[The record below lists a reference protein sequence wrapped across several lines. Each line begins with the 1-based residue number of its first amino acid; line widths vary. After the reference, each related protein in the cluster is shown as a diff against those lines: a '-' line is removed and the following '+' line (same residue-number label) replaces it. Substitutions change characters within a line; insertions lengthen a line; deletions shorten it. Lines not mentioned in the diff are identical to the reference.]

1 MPKSKPF
8 REMTVA
14 ELEAETQFWL
24 DFANGAKGP
33 GTPSNS
39 AREGAMR
46 LYQEAAA
53 WLHRRA
59 SE

>member
-1 MPKSKPF
+1 MKKIKPF
-8 REMTVA
+8 REMTVS
-14 ELEAETQFWL
+14 ELEVETQFWF

-39 AREGAMR
+39 ARDGAVR
-46 LYQEAAA
+46 IYQDAAA
-53 WLHRRA
+53 WLHRRV